1 MRRFVDLAKS
11 GVERI
16 PLGLNA
22 YAHRLVREVYSLDR
36 NRGRRSGVAL
46 ANTLTPE
53 RIRKR
58 DLIVIY
64 DHLASPPTIGDFL
77 LVVMLARYLCHAA
90 GSLEFFIAT
99 GEERNDWDDL
109 TEASREHL
117 QITHTSLLK
126 RLLPR
131 DKSTIRSVSWDEL
144 EIILRDVPAD
154 TVVVGGVRRAQAR
167 LPLYNEAFNTLNA
180 LLDGDTTALE
190 EFLLTAD
197 DFGPPVDV
205 GEPQGGYIALHARYS
220 ESWAPERNLAP
231 ESLIRMIH
239 FLRELFTL
247 APIVVVSDDAGCDYF
262 RRISE
267 QFGLELKFSK
277 DYSNSF
283 IGDCNVVLQSD
294 VYLQFRG
301 GGIGVVPMFSRVPY
315 VIVDPAA
322 NEVAW
327 SRRKF
332 CSFASP
338 QQVRTDS
345 ESNLETLFEKCRQLH
360 QAF

>member
-11 GVERI
+11 GVERL
-16 PLGLNA
+16 PLGMNA
-22 YAHRLVREVYSLDR
+22 QVHRLVRKVYSLDR
-36 NRGRRSGVAL
+36 NRGRRRGVAL
-46 ANTLTPE
+46 AKTLVPE

-90 GSLEFFIAT
+90 GSLEFFIVT
-99 GEERNDWDDL
+99 GEERHDWDDL
-109 TEASREHL
+109 TEASREQL
-117 QITHTSLLK
+117 QITNTSLLK
-126 RLLPR
+126 LLLSG
-131 DKSTIRSVSWDEL
+131 DKAAIRSVSWAEM
-144 EIILRDVPAD
+144 ETILRDVPAD
-154 TVVVGGVRRAQAR
+154 TLVVGGVRRAQAR
-167 LPLYNEAFNTLNA
+167 HPLYNEAFNTLNA
-180 LLDGDTTALE
+180 LLAWDTTALG

-205 GEPQGGYIALHARYS
+205 GETQGGYIALHARYS

-231 ESLIRMIH
+231 ESLIRITH

-262 RRISE
+262 RRVSQE
-267 QFGLELKFSK
+267 YGLRLKLSK
-277 DYSNSF
+277 DYSDSF
-283 IGDCNVVLQSD
+283 IGDCNIILRSNL
-294 VYLQFRG
+294 YLQFRG

-345 ESNLETLFEKCRQLH
+345 ESNLETLFEKCRQLR
-360 QAF
+360 QLI